1 MNAEELKD
9 LIAYFVSGGD
19 RKHKVFR
26 SLKKLQVELI
36 SALYGEDG
44 NPTRQIDLRPRIQ
57 KELNAQQYDFTVS
70 NSFAGKDPAGGIVK
84 VLNLTYKLDGK
95 TYSKKF
101 RENQTVSFID

>member
-44 NPTRQIDLRPRIQ
+44 NPTGQIDLRPPIQ
-57 KELNAQQYDFTVS
+57 KELNAQQYDITVS
-70 NSFAGKDPAGGIVK
+70 NSFAGKDPARGIVK
-84 VLNLTYKLDGK
+84 VLNLTYKLEGK

-101 RENQTVSFID
+101 GENLTVSFID